1 MMQLKEFAEQ
11 VLAIVRDKADGDFNV
26 WIITISKN
34 NGTVF
39 TGITT
44 SGDGKQ
50 PVIYLDGYY
59 NRFIHNQ
66 INAAEVADIV
76 YEVIMEQMNYVPDIK
91 LTDLMDWEQMK
102 LKICVKLINAEKNKE
117 LLWDAPHRFF
127 LDFAIVYY
135 IRISEDENVLQ
146 SIDVRNKHLELW
158 GVSENDLYR
167 VGLKNLE
174 DTTSVLF
181 KNMCDILPLWMQKPE
196 EPRIPMYVLSNSSR
210 MYGASVLLIENVLK
224 EISQSLGDLIIL
236 PSSLHDLIVL
246 PQDQHEKVLKT
257 FLEMVKYVNEN
268 DVPPED
274 YLSDHVYVYDSEKLE
289 LRIAA

>member
-11 VLAIVRDKADGDFNV
+11 VLSIVRDKADGDFNV
-26 WIITISKN
+26 WITTISKN

-59 NRFIHNQ
+59 DRFIHNQ

-91 LTDLMDWEQMK
+91 LTDLMNWEQVK
-102 LKICVKLINAEKNKE
+102 EKICVKLVNAEKNAE
-117 LLWDAPHRFF
+117 LLADAPHRFF

-135 IRISEDENVLQ
+135 IKISEDDESLS
-146 SIDVRNKHLELW
+146 SITVRNQYLNLW
-158 GVSENDLYR
+158 EVSEENLYR
-167 VGLKNLE
+167 TGLKNME
-174 DTTSVLF
+174 ASANVLF
-181 KNMCDILPLWMQKPE
+181 KNMCEILPAWMQKDNDPVT
-196 EPRIPMYVLSNSSR
+196 PMYVLSNSCR
-210 MYGASVLLIENVLK
+210 MYGASVLLLKNVLK
-224 EISQSLGDLIIL
+224 EISQCLGNLIIL
-236 PSSLHDLIVL
+236 PSSLHELIVL
-246 PQDQHEKVLKT
+246 PQEQNSPDCEVYA
-257 FLEMVKYVNEN
+257 EMVKDVNEN
-268 DVPPED
+268 VVLPED
-274 YLSDHVYVYDSEKLE
+274 YLSDHVYVYDCEKLE